1 MSEKKKSNV
10 GLALGAMVIGV
21 AAIPVTAFV
30 STLLGLAM
38 MAAPIF
44 MIYRA
49 S

>member
-1 MSEKKKSNV
+1 MSEKKKSSI
-10 GLALGAMVIGV
+10 GLALGAMIVGV
-21 AAIPVTAFV
+21 ASIPVTAFV
-30 STLLGLAM
+30 STLLGLVM